1 MTISAKTVAELREK
15 TGAGMMDCKKALTET
30 AGDFEQA
37 VDWLRKKGL
46 AAASKKAGRIAAEGL
61 VSIAASGKTGS
72 VLEVN
77 IETDFAAKNDQF
89 QSLVRSLAAD
99 YSNFNSD
106 DVEAFKNSKSS
117 VSGKTVADEIVS
129 AVAVIG
135 ENISLR
141 RGAKLSVT
149 NGVVASYIHNAAGE
163 NIGKIGVLVALE
175 SAAPA
180 DKLSALGRQLAM
192 HIAATKPEA
201 LDVKDLDPALVEKER
216 AVLSDQ
222 ARTSGKPEAVIEK
235 MVEGRIVKFYEQTVF
250 LQQLFV
256 MDGKTR
262 ISDVIAEAGKQAG
275 SDIKVTGYVRFALG
289 EGIEKKEVD
298 FAKEV
303 AEAAAGF

>member
-1 MTISAKTVAELREK
+1 MSISAKMVADLREK

-30 AGDFEQA
+30 NGDFEQA

-61 VSIAASGKTGS
+61 VSIYSAGKTGS

-77 IETDFAAKNDQF
+77 IETDFAAKNDMF
-89 QSLVRSLAAD
+89 QSLVRDLTAA
-99 YSNFNSD
+99 YSKFNSD
-106 DVEAFKNSKSS
+106 DIEAFKASAMP
-117 VSGKTVADEIVS
+117 SGKTVADEIVA

-141 RGAKLSVT
+141 RGAKLTVQ
-149 NGVVASYIHNAAGE
+149 NGMVASYIHNAAGE

-175 SAAPA
+175 STASA
-180 DKLSALGRQLAM
+180 DKLAMLGKQLAM
-192 HIAATKPEA
+192 HIAASKPEA
-201 LDVKDLDPALVEKER
+201 LDVADLDPALVEKEK

-222 ARTSGKPEAVIEK
+222 ARASGKPEAVIEK
-235 MVEGRIVKFYEQTVF
+235 MVEGRLVKFYEQTVF

-262 ISDVIAEAGKQAG
+262 ITEVVAQAGKEAGA
-275 SDIKVTGYVRFALG
+275 DIKVKGYIRFALG

>member
-1 MTISAKTVAELREK
+1 MSISAKMVADLREK

-30 AGDFEQA
+30 QGDFEQA

-61 VSIAASGKTGS
+61 VSINSTGKEGS

-89 QSLVRSLAAD
+89 QSLVRELTAA
-99 YSNFNSD
+99 YSKFNSD
-106 DVEAFKNSKSS
+106 DVEAFKVSAMP
-117 VSGKTVADEIVS
+117 SGKTVADQIVA

-141 RGAKLSVT
+141 RGAKLTVQ
-149 NGVVASYIHNAAGE
+149 NGLVASYIHNAAGE

-175 SAAPA
+175 STAPA
-180 DKLSALGRQLAM
+180 DKLAVLGKQLAM
-192 HIAATKPEA
+192 HIAASKPEA
-201 LDVKDLDPALVEKER
+201 LDVADLDPALVEKER

-222 ARTSGKPEAVIEK
+222 ARASGKPEAVIEK
-235 MVEGRIVKFYEQTVF
+235 MVEGRLVKFYEQTVF

-262 ISDVIAEAGKQAG
+262 ITEVVAQAAKEAGA
-275 SDIKVTGYVRFALG
+275 DIKVKGYVRFGLG